1 MPSAPPPATIPFMD
15 AIPTT
20 VPTPAFSRDQVADV
34 MSPGVLSCPPETP
47 LRTAARMMATYQVH
61 AIFVF
66 ASNEDGDDTTPF
78 WTVLT
83 DLDLI
88 GASLPDLENRTAGGT
103 AREHVV
109 TVEADAPIERAAILM
124 AEHHTTHL
132 VVVGP
137 GTTRPVGVV
146 SSLDLARA
154 IAADSTPYDNSYAG

>member
-1 MPSAPPPATIPFMD
+1 MD
-15 AIPTT
+15 TTPTT
-20 VPTPAFSRDQVADV
+20 ITAPAFSCDTVADV

-66 ASNEDGDDTTPF
+66 ASREDTEGHSPF

-88 GASLPDLENRTAGGT
+88 EASLPDIEQRTAGGT
-103 AREHVV
+103 AHEHVV
-109 TVEADAPIERAAILM
+109 TVEADAPIARAAQLM
-124 AEHHTTHL
+124 SQHRITHL
-132 VVVGP
+132 VVVSP
-137 GTTRPVGVV
+137 ETTRPLGVV

-154 IAADSTPYDNSYAG
+154 IAADTTPYDNSYAG

>member
-1 MPSAPPPATIPFMD
+1 MD
-15 AIPTT
+15 TTPTT
-20 VPTPAFSRDQVADV
+20 ISAPAFSSDRVADV

-66 ASNEDGDDTTPF
+66 ASRDDASPF

-88 GASLPDLENRTAGGT
+88 EASLPDIENRTAGGT
-103 AREHVV
+103 AHEHVV
-109 TVEADAPIERAAILM
+109 TIESDAPIARAAQLM
-124 AEHHTTHL
+124 SQHRITHL
-132 VVVGP
+132 VVVSP
-137 GTTRPVGVV
+137 ETTRPLGVV

-154 IAADSTPYDNSYAG
+154 IAADTTPYDNSYAG